1 MPATGPEFT
10 RRALLLTTFGVLA
23 TRLRADSAD
32 QVWDLISSMAS
43 ALTRGS
49 GSEFVTV
56 FDRTMPGFEE
66 LRNNVTALLA
76 QAEVQS
82 SIELVSNDGD
92 DRKRTLEADW
102 LLRITGRDN
111 VSGAVKREERVKC
124 QFEKQNKG
132 WRVVSFAPLA
142 LFAAPPVK

>member
-10 RRALLLTTFGVLA
+10 RRALLLTTFGAVA
-23 TRLRADSAD
+23 ARLRADSED
-32 QVWDLISSMAS
+32 QVRELISAMAS

-49 GSEFVTV
+49 GSEFLAA
-56 FDRTMPGFEE
+56 FDRTMAGFEE
-66 LRNNVTALLA
+66 LRSNVTALLA

-82 SIELVSNDGD
+82 SVELVSNDGN

-102 LLRITGRDN
+102 LLRITGHDN
-111 VSGAVKREERVKC
+111 VSGAANREKRVKC

-132 WRVVSFAPLA
+132 WRIVSFEPLS